1 MKMHILR
8 FSSLLS
14 RSSNK
19 YHFIHKSILELE
31 YFFARTI
38 YETFTKKVKVNGKV
52 LFKTKNLFHDYSV
65 TQIAAANAITILVK
79 ARVVFSNQDLNDV
92 RISGADL
99 SYGVFD
105 YAQFQR
111 ADLSMVN
118 LQGAW
123 L

>member
-1 MKMHILR
+1 MHILR

-14 RSSNK
+14 RSGNK

-52 LFKTKNLFHDYSV
+52 LFKTKNLVHDYSV

-79 ARVVFSNQDLNDV
+79 ARVIFSNQDLNDV
-92 RISGADL
+92 
-99 SYGVFD
+99 
-105 YAQFQR
+105 R

-123 L
+123 FREVNFSH